1 MSKTFLHYS
10 YSSFVQAIVSFTNQA
25 MKGVSKTHQF
35 DLLEKYQV
43 VTKEDVLAALEK
55 HFLPLFDP
63 ASSVAVVVTAPA
75 KSDEI
80 SQWLKTSGFK
90 VTQKVMDVDPIEMDN
105 SEEDGSDDS
114 SSEASR

>member
-1 MSKTFLHYS
+1 
-10 YSSFVQAIVSFTNQA
+10 

-35 DLLEKYQV
+35 DLLEQYQV
-43 VTKEDVLAALEK
+43 ITKEDVLAALAK

-90 VTQKVMDVDPIEMDN
+90 VTQKVMDIDPVEMESSD
-105 SEEDGSDDS
+105 EDDSDDTP
-114 SSEASR
+114 SETSR

>member
-1 MSKTFLHYS
+1 
-10 YSSFVQAIVSFTNQA
+10 